1 MNHKDYEAWEERLE
15 EDKHEDGAVQAEEK
29 ERWQTT
35 VLLYLHDF
43 VYLLGAII
51 LVMMLCFRIVGVSG
65 TSMNRT
71 LLDGDSLLLLTN
83 AFYKNP
89 QYGDI
94 VVASTKNFDDGKP
107 IIKRVIATEGQW
119 VDIDFAEGIVR
130 ISDDGMETWRVLDE
144 PYTNTPTNVQEGMQ
158 FPLYVEENC
167 VFVMGD
173 NRNGSH
179 DSRSPDIGLLD
190 KREVLG
196 KVLLLIFPG
205 TNGTDVN
212 GQPNEERDFGRI
224 GAVG

>member
-1 MNHKDYEAWEERLE
+1 MNNKDYEAWEERLE
-15 EDKHEDGAVQAEEK
+15 EDKHEEGAAQSEEK

-43 VYLLGAII
+43 VYLLGAIL
-51 LVMMLCFRIVGVSG
+51 LVMLLCFRVITVSG
-65 TSMNRT
+65 TSMNKT

-83 AFYKNP
+83 AFYNDP

-119 VDIDFAEGIVR
+119 VDIDFEKGIVR
-130 ISDDGMETWRVLDE
+130 ISDDGMETWRELDE
-144 PYTNTPTNVQEGMQ
+144 PYVNTPTNLQEGMQ

-190 KREVLG
+190 ERELLG
-196 KVLLLIFPG
+196 KVLLLVFPG

-224 GAVG
+224 GAVD

>member
-1 MNHKDYEAWEERLE
+1 MNK
-15 EDKHEDGAVQAEEK
+15 
-29 ERWQTT
+29 
-35 VLLYLHDF
+35 
-43 VYLLGAII
+43 
-51 LVMMLCFRIVGVSG
+51 
-65 TSMNRT
+65 T
-71 LLDGDSLLLLTN
+71 LLDGESLLLLTN
-83 AFYKNP
+83 AFYNDP

-119 VDIDFAEGIVR
+119 VDIDFEKGIVR
-130 ISDDGMETWRVLDE
+130 ISDDGMETWRELEE

-190 KREVLG
+190 ERELLG
-196 KVLLLIFPG
+196 KVLLLVFPG

-224 GAVG
+224 GAVD

>member
-1 MNHKDYEAWEERLE
+1 MNNKDYEAWEERLE
-15 EDKHEDGAVQAEEK
+15 EDVLEEKSEQPAQK
-29 ERWQTT
+29 ERWQKT
-35 VLLYLHDF
+35 VLLYIHDF
-43 VYLLGAII
+43 VYLLGAIL
-51 LVMMLCFRIVGVSG
+51 LVMLLCFRITVVSG

-71 LLDGDSLLLLTN
+71 LLDGDSLLLLNNT
-83 AFYKNP
+83 FYKDP

-94 VVASTKNFDDGKP
+94 VVASTKSFDNGKP

-119 VDIDFAEGIVR
+119 VDIDFERGIVR
-130 ISDDGMETWRVLDE
+130 ISDDGMQTWRELDE

-167 VFVMGD
+167 IFVMGD

-196 KVLLLIFPG
+196 KVLLLVFPG
-205 TNGTDVN
+205 TNGTDIN

-224 GAVG
+224 GALD